1 MQARLDLIAGRPFV
15 VSSDPL
21 LTQVSGHQRS
31 KDRFGDGAGGH
42 PCAGL
47 APQRALS
54 QLPAQ
59 APGGLRR
66 LRDQGFAAR
75 RN

>member
-21 LTQVSGHQRS
+21 LTQVIGHRQVKERCE
-31 KDRFGDGAGGH
+31 GGAKGH